1 MAESTQKTNRIRD
14 QMEAGLEHFD
24 MGLVNYRQHPTNVNF
39 IVYRFKDIHRAD
51 TFEEKLKVANIW
63 YERSNPEEDEKQL
76 YMFAVEKKFFNKT
89 QKLNF
94 ETEAKH
100 KKFLIPH
107 KVFRNFFVLFF
118 MSLIVLAAVGYCQ
131 SRKVLQEATEQIET
145 SENNFSHPPTFYRR
159 IASFG

>member
-1 MAESTQKTNRIRD
+1 MAKSTQKTNRIRD

-24 MGLVNYRQHPTNVNF
+24 MGLVNYRQHPNNVNF

-100 KKFLIPH
+100 KKFFIPN
-107 KVFRNFFVLFF
+107 KWFRNFFVLFF
-118 MSLIVLAAVGYCQ
+118 MGVILRATVGYCK
-131 SRKVLQEATEQIET
+131 SRKVLEEATEQIE
-145 SENNFSHPPTFYRR
+145 SAENNFFNSPTLYRQ
-159 IASFG
+159 